1 MQRTDARLQCAGATA
16 RDQPA
21 GTYKF
26 LFNGLYYGNARAASL
41 P

>member
-1 MQRTDARLQCAGATA
+1 VVLLGPEVNF

-26 LFNGLYYGNARAASL
+26 LFNGLYYGNARAANL